1 MAEENIN
8 TLAEKYQELRNI
20 PGAVGGGEYDERVDS
35 SEGEKYT
42 VLKVSLKKE
51 GDRTWL
57 LKYIV
62 GVRWSTWF
70 TWYSCCRYFIKTW

>member
-42 VLKVSLKKE
+42 VLKVSFKKE
-51 GDRTWL
+51 GDRT
-57 LKYIV
+57 
-62 GVRWSTWF
+62 
-70 TWYSCCRYFIKTW
+70 